1 MDPTEATMLAWVIMT
16 PFGSPVEPEVYMIHA
31 RSDGDGLRSC
41 TSNVDCFPR
50 SKSSSRCMN
59 LTLRG
64 SGGDDEEERR
74 GFPS

>member
-1 MDPTEATMLAWVIMT
+1 MDPMEATMLAWVIIT

-41 TSNVDCFPR
+41 ASKVDCFPR
-50 SKSSSRCMN
+50 SKSSSRCMS

-64 SGGDDEEERR
+64 SGEDEEGRR